1 MKLVKKWMVVP
12 FEEKKVESVQEKIQK
27 IFNNKNLNKETK
39 LKLINQI
46 RDKNVSRAEEI
57 LRNDKKK

>member
-1 MKLVKKWMVVP
+1 MAVP
-12 FEEKKVESVQEKIQK
+12 FEEKKVESVQESIQK
-27 IFNNKNLNKETK
+27 IFNNTNLNKEIK

-57 LRNDKKK
+57 YATIKK